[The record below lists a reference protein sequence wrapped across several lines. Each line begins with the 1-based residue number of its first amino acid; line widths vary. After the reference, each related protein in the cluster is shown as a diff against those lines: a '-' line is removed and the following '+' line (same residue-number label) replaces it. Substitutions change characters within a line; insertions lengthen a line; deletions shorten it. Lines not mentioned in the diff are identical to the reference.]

1 MTIAAARTELLAVVG
16 MIADMVRD
24 AFRGPSGRTTP
35 RMPML
40 AELAELFAAA
50 APED

>member
-16 MIADMVRD
+16 MIAD
-24 AFRGPSGRTTP
+24 
-35 RMPML
+35 
-40 AELAELFAAA
+40 LAELFAAA